1 MRRLAIVLTMALG
14 ACAYKADVPLSPSY
28 SVVSSYS
35 TKIPGKWLIY
45 VEASKLD
52 KETKTAGYAC
62 SFHKYPIKAA
72 DAFRTSVLQTLGN
85 LVESNEV
92 VPAPV
97 DGRQMRAMGARGQIV
112 IRGEEIRPHMDVKP
126 GFWTAS
132 MDTTATM
139 VASITVDGVN
149 GRLFGQT
156 VEGTGQAVADSGGA
170 CEGGAKALSEAVSGS
185 MTDVMRKIGEAITNS
200 DRVRSGV

>member
-1 MRRLAIVLTMALG
+1 MLLDMNDIPDATDLGKRL
-14 ACAYKADVPLSPSY
+14 
-28 SVVSSYS
+28 
-35 TKIPGKWLIY
+35 
-45 VEASKLD
+45 KL
-52 KETKTAGYAC
+52 A
-62 SFHKYPIKAA
+62 
-72 DAFRTSVLQTLGN
+72 RT
-85 LVESNEV
+85 
-92 VPAPV
+92 
-97 DGRQMRAMGARGQIV
+97 RA
-112 IRGEEIRPHMDVKP
+112 EISPHMDVKP